1 MQISNIRLSDKSSRH
16 YPRHVAGEPSRTYE
30 PEVPARWRFPRFSG
44 RQLWPGSYAMQE
56 RLPDAVSKPAARDAA
71 GSIKNLLIMHTP
83 GFQDISDWVEVKRR
97 IEERASDIAV
107 RIATNGAANSVTRR
121 WQVSLPSV
129 VFSPI
134 AIRAYKPKGG
144 TVYFGREINKL
155 DQIERLARE
164 GLPVP
169 LTSKLTPCLPLDP
182 AQWGRFAVV
191 KPLLGRQGEDV
202 HLVQTQNV
210 AARYAELTRNGT
222 RDMLIQPY
230 IEHTENGYPTE
241 YRVMTL
247 FGNVL
252 YSARNSWVMPRTST
266 LEEIAD
272 DPKGI
277 IASNSKQFGRARM
290 VWNDT
295 EIISL
300 GEKAHAAFPEI
311 PVLGVDVVRD
321 TESKQ
326 LFVMEVNPRGDT
338 WHLSS
343 LLNKNFFTEQHTR
356 DLYAQF
362 GALDRVAQ
370 SLIEKTRAE
379 AS

>member
-1 MQISNIRLSDKSSRH
+1 VQGDRLTLQTNPPQLNTAGPIR
-16 YPRHVAGEPSRTYE
+16 
-30 PEVPARWRFPRFSG
+30 
-44 RQLWPGSYAMQE
+44 
-56 RLPDAVSKPAARDAA
+56 
-71 GSIKNLLIMHTP
+71 NLLIMHTP
-83 GFQDISDWVEVKRR
+83 GFQDISDWAEVKHR

-121 WQVSLPSV
+121 WQVSLPSL

-134 AIRAYKPKGG
+134 ALRVYKPKGG
-144 TVYFGREINKL
+144 AVYCGREIDKL
-155 DQIERLARE
+155 DQIERLARG

-169 LTSKLTPCLPLDP
+169 LTSKLTPCLSLEP
-182 AQWGRFAVV
+182 AHWGRYAVV
-191 KPLLGRQGEDV
+191 KPLLGRQGDAV
-202 HLVQTQNV
+202 HLVQTEKV

-252 YSARNSWVMPRTST
+252 YSARNSWAMPRTST
-266 LEEIAD
+266 LEEIAN
-272 DPKGI
+272 DPQGL

-290 VWNDT
+290 VWSDA

-300 GEKAHAAFPEI
+300 GEKAHAVFPEI

-321 TESKQ
+321 TKSKQ
-326 LFVMEVNPRGDT
+326 LVVMEVNPKGDT

-343 LLNKNFFTEQHTR
+343 LLNKNFFTERHTR
-356 DLYAQF
+356 DLYTQF

-370 SLIEKTRAE
+370 LLIEKTRAE
-379 AS
+379 AG

>member
-1 MQISNIRLSDKSSRH
+1 MQIPNIRLSDWPSCH
-16 YPRHVAGEPSRTYE
+16 YPRHVAGEP
-30 PEVPARWRFPRFSG
+30 ARAHELEMPDQWRCPRFSE
-44 RQLWPGSYAMQE
+44 RRFWPGRFAMQE
-56 RLPDAVSKPAARDAA
+56 RLPDAVSKPAAREAA

-83 GFQDISDWVEVKRR
+83 GFQDISDWAEVKRR

-107 RIATNGAANSVTRR
+107 RIATNGKPNSVTRR
-121 WQVSLPSV
+121 WQVSLPSL

-134 AIRAYKPKGG
+134 ALHAYRPKGG
-144 TVYFGREINKL
+144 TIYCGREINKL

-169 LTSKLTPCLPLDP
+169 LTSKLTPCLSLDP
-182 AQWGRFAVV
+182 AHWGRYAVV

-202 HLVQTQNV
+202 HLVQTEDV
-210 AARYAELTRNGT
+210 AARYAGLTRNGT

-230 IEHTENGYPTE
+230 VEHTENGYPTE

-252 YSARNSWVMPRTST
+252 YSARNSWAMPRTST
-266 LEEIAD
+266 LEEIANGN
-272 DPKGI
+272 GI
-277 IASNSKQFGRARM
+277 IASNSKQFGRARI

-300 GEKAHAAFPEI
+300 GEAAHAAFPEI

-326 LFVMEVNPRGDT
+326 LFVMEVNPKGDT

-379 AS
+379 AT